1 MKNVDL
7 ASFSDREPAVA
18 LQHRFE
24 RAGIPAVLHDEAK
37 LQRYWFLSPDLA
49 AYKVEV
55 PRDEFEHARDLL
67 TEWDKTEDVLHDA
80 VRCPSCGSPRV
91 EYPQLMREFYLSPTV
106 LLELGMVVGAIP
118 REFYCEDCH
127 FTWPDR
133 QRIEP
138 QRDIL
143 GWPIKEKS
151 Q

>member
-1 MKNVDL
+1 MKTIDL
-7 ASFSDREPAVA
+7 ASFSDRVPAEA

-24 RAGIPAVLHDEAK
+24 RAGIPAVLHDQAK

-55 PRDEFEHARDLL
+55 PRDEFDHARSLL
-67 TEWDKTEDVLHDA
+67 DEWDKAEDVLHDA
-80 VRCPSCGSPRV
+80 VRCISCGSARV
-91 EYPQLMREFYLSPTV
+91 EYPQFMREFLFTPTV
-106 LLELGMVVGAIP
+106 LLELGVVVGAIP

-138 QRDIL
+138 ERDIF
-143 GWPIKEKS
+143 GWPIKGK
-151 Q
+151 